1 MNLKNYIRFSYV
13 FDMNIKEKYKFKY
26 NINNMLK
33 KIGCKNIGKLRQK
46 IINKILEVEEE

>member
-1 MNLKNYIRFSYV
+1 MRKELKDYI
-13 FDMNIKEKYKFKY
+13 MKNIKEKYKFKY